1 MPRQIDWF
9 LHRRKKVRLG
19 SILNGLAGLSETRG
33 VHAYFIEDNAQAMK
47 QHFYVASRLKLASIG
62 QDGGAEFSLAG
73 DLFYALLSDNIE
85 IINAMASLETPQ
97 LIRERGNPLSGR
109 FDLHM
114 LQLAIRDEHDA
125 LQAKIQ
131 KLAKN
136 GRKPWREE
144 CANGEDFYSLLLKRN
159 KAGLEKLIQKNM
171 PALKA
176 LILVLKISCPIL
188 AHWKPNSAGSKALL
202 CKLRVH

>member
-1 MPRQIDWF
+1 
-9 LHRRKKVRLG
+9 
-19 SILNGLAGLSETRG
+19 
-33 VHAYFIEDNAQAMK
+33 
-47 QHFYVASRLKLASIG
+47 
-62 QDGGAEFSLAG
+62 
-73 DLFYALLSDNIE
+73 
-85 IINAMASLETPQ
+85 
-97 LIRERGNPLSGR
+97 
-109 FDLHM
+109 M